1 MPKGVKMEKYRPK
14 IHFSA
19 EDYIINDPNGLVYYK
34 GEYHLFHQYNI
45 NEQIYWGHAVSKDL
59 VHWKRLPKAIAPDKI
74 GQIWSGSAVVD
85 EENQRMVAFFTYS
98 EHETKRQSQGVAFS
112 YDKGRTWEK
121 YSGNPILTD
130 SREDFRDPKVF
141 RYEEKWVMILS
152 GGDCVLLYESKDLIH
167 WNQISSFKGNQE
179 SHTGVWE
186 CPDLFPMIVE
196 TTEERKWVLTVSIN
210 DGSPAG
216 GTGMQYFV
224 GEFDGQKFIADSN
237 QEKGLWI
244 DYGKDFYAG
253 VTWNHVPKDR
263 RLMIAWAD
271 NWQYRDYL
279 PTSPFKGQMSCVR
292 ELKLVQ
298 KEKKYILKQLPVKEM
313 ECLRTNKH
321 EMKNIKMGADEEW
334 TLCDKKEVLE
344 LDISYP
350 IEKIHAQT
358 FGIKISTGKNRQF
371 EIVFCKEKQCCFVDR
386 TTTGV
391 NPHDKFA
398 GKYKAPVDF
407 TQEFLTIKLLMDVSQ
422 SELFINNGEVVISNL
437 LFPEYFYKVKLFATG
452 GDLVI
457 EKSIIYEMD
466 EIMNHPLDGDLI

>member
-1 MPKGVKMEKYRPK
+1 MNKILIIEDDLEINALLADFLKEKGYAVHCQYDGLHVLDFLNKEKIDLIILDIMLPYRSGDIILSDVRKKFTIPVIIISAKETTQNKIDLLRLGADDYITKPFDMEEVLARIESNLRRVQFQNSQTECLQYNNLTLDLEKNTAFLNGIELSLTAKEFGILELLMKYPDK
-14 IHFSA
+14 VFSKSNLFQSVWDTEYIA
-19 EDYIINDPNGLVYYK
+19 EDNTLN
-34 GEYHLFHQYNI
+34 
-45 NEQIYWGHAVSKDL
+45 
-59 VHWKRLPKAIAPDKI
+59 VHISNLRNKLKAICSD
-74 GQIWSGSAVVD
+74 
-85 EENQRMVAFFTYS
+85 
-98 EHETKRQSQGVAFS
+98 
-112 YDKGRTWEK
+112 
-121 YSGNPILTD
+121 
-130 SREDFRDPKVF
+130 
-141 RYEEKWVMILS
+141 
-152 GGDCVLLYESKDLIH
+152 
-167 WNQISSFKGNQE
+167 
-179 SHTGVWE
+179 
-186 CPDLFPMIVE
+186 
-196 TTEERKWVLTVSIN
+196 TEFIDTV
-210 DGSPAG
+210 
-216 GTGMQYFV
+216 
-224 GEFDGQKFIADSN
+224 
-237 QEKGLWI
+237 
-244 DYGKDFYAG
+244 
-253 VTWNHVPKDR
+253 
-263 RLMIAWAD
+263 
-271 NWQYRDYL
+271 YL

-386 TTTGV
+386 TTAGV

-422 SELFINNGEVVISNL
+422 SELFINNGEVVMSNL
-437 LFPEYFYKVKLFATG
+437 LFPEDFYKVKLFATG

-466 EIMNHPLDGDLI
+466 EIMKHPLDEA